1 MNDAEYSVERI
12 EFDVDSAPL
21 FFRRGLENRTG
32 APVLFLH
39 GASASCDTFLEPKG
53 RSIFDFLNKEYGLDV
68 WLLDWR
74 GSHWV
79 TPAAPGACNEPADT
93 VAKRDIPL
101 ALDYIREKREYE
113 GYPGPVAI
121 VAHCVGAACL
131 AMAIGAQHV
140 SAAKGLGPVV
150 LSSVGLFYEV
160 TWDGL
165 SKLQDRLLDRL
176 ADQNAHVQ
184 FITPDQSVA
193 QWPDAMEELYKMW
206 PEVWGPPWKESKK
219 NDFFHRLA
227 FMYGQPFL
235 VSNLH
240 PRMTPAVI
248 RTQFGAIP
256 FKLYQHATQNALRGF
271 AAPFGA
277 EGKLDPNTTN
287 EAIPDVLASEYL
299 RLEAFRDLKITLIT
313 GADNPLW
320 HRDSIDRM
328 AEWVARRGQ
337 PATKHVLDGYGHQD
351 LWWGKRSWEQVFP
364 LILRAVVAAQPAE
377 VLMLSDM
384 TLSGV
389 TRRTDADVESEH

>member
-12 EFDVDSAPL
+12 AFPVDGAPL
-21 FFRRGLENRTG
+21 FFRRGLENRAG

-53 RSIFDFLNKEYGLDV
+53 SSIFDFLNKHNGLDV

-74 GSHWV
+74 GSHYV
-79 TPAAPGACNEPADT
+79 TASAPGPCNEPADT
-93 VAKRDIPL
+93 VAERDIPR
-101 ALDYIREKREYE
+101 ALDHIRRTREDE
-113 GYPGPVAI
+113 GHPAPVAI

-131 AMAIGAQHV
+131 SMAIGAGYV
-140 SAAKGLGPVV
+140 GVATGLGPVV

-176 ADQNAHVQ
+176 ADENPQIQ

-193 QWPDAMEELYKMW
+193 QWPDMMEELYKMW
-206 PEVWGPPWKESKK
+206 PEVWGPPWKESKE
-219 NDFFHRLA
+219 NDMFHRLA

-240 PRMTPAVI
+240 PRMTQAVI

-256 FKLYQHATQNALRGF
+256 FKLYQHATQNALRGL

-277 EGKLDPNTTN
+277 EGKIDPKTTN
-287 EAIPDVLASEYL
+287 EAIPDVLASKYL
-299 RLEAFRDLKITLIT
+299 RLEAFRGLKITLIT

-328 AEWVARRGQ
+328 AEWVARRGE
-337 PATKHVLDGYGHQD
+337 PPTKHVLDGYGHQD
-351 LWWGKRSWEQVFP
+351 LWWGKRSWEEVFP
-364 LILRAVVAAQPAE
+364 LILKAVVAA
-377 VLMLSDM
+377 
-384 TLSGV
+384 
-389 TRRTDADVESEH
+389 